1 MKLPAISVVC
11 ILLFLHAARVESR
24 HPYHNWYNMFVFGD
38 SFADDG
44 NVPEN
49 MGQLSRAWHYPY
61 GLSFAEYN
69 GRTHFYSTGRF
80 SDYMVQSD
88 FLAKIL
94 GIHEAPHAYNRSF
107 LQLPRYGLT
116 FATGG
121 SGVLEAP
128 QKVPTLRKQV
138 DNFEKLLR
146 KRTISP
152 ARLPDSVFLIAIS
165 GNDYMP
171 TVSLL
176 GNSDGNVTPAL
187 SEIAA
192 KVTDGIVANVKRLQK
207 LGARKI
213 LVNNMHPLGCTP
225 RRARS
230 SNYTSCDDHGNM
242 IASMHN
248 SNLEQKLSD
257 SDTVRI
263 LDLNTAFTNIIN
275 GTSESSPLSEQF
287 TNKLKPCCE
296 ANDPKGFCGEL
307 AAPFELLYKLDG
319 DNAKRY
325 FYWDDMHPTQ
335 AGWEVVMAQ
344 LEGTIKDFLNMN

>member
-1 MKLPAISVVC
+1 MKLRAISVVC
-11 ILLFLHAARVESR
+11 ILLFHHAARVESR

-44 NVPEN
+44 NVPDN

-80 SDYMVQSD
+80 SNYMVQSD
-88 FLAKIL
+88 FIAKIL

-107 LQLPRYGLT
+107 LQLPHYGMT

-128 QKVPTLRKQV
+128 QEVPTLGQQV
-138 DNFEKLLR
+138 DSFEKLLR
-146 KRTISP
+146 RKIISP

-176 GNSDGNVTPAL
+176 GNSFGNVTAAI
-187 SEIAA
+187 SETAG
-192 KVTDGIVANVKRLQK
+192 KVTNGIVANVKRLRK
-207 LGARKI
+207 LGAKKI

-225 RRARS
+225 RRTRP

-242 IASMHN
+242 VTSIHN
-248 SNLEQKLSD
+248 SNLKQKLRD
-257 SDTVRI
+257 SPAIRI

-287 TNKLKPCCE
+287 TNKLKPCCVAE
-296 ANDPKGFCGEL
+296 DPEGFCGEL
-307 AAPFELLYKLDG
+307 AGPFEHLYKLDG
-319 DNAKRY
+319 ANVKRY
-325 FYWDDMHPTQ
+325 FYWDDMHPTH